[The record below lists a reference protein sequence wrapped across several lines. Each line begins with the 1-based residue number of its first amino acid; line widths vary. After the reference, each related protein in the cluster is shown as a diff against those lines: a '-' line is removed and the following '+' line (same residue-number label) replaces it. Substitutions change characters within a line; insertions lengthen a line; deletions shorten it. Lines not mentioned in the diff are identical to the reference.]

1 MDIIFTMRQ
10 VNLRSVDLNLLTV
23 LDALLEERNVTH
35 AAERLGMSQPAVSR
49 ALARLRALF
58 QDALLVDG
66 AGGYLLSSRAADL
79 VPALRRTMSGIGG
92 MLESPAFDPANAT
105 GRLRLVTPD
114 LYAAVMAPPLLAILS
129 REAPGLDVEFIAP
142 DPTVVDRLESDDI
155 DAILGVIDDAP
166 AGVRRRRLFD
176 DGYVTILRAGHPTAE
191 ESLTLDRFLALD
203 HIAISVTGSGPTPI
217 DTILAAMGLT
227 RRVKVLVPNF
237 LAAVEIAARSDLV
250 MTLPES
256 LARTAAGMH
265 RFVLRTPPVDRGRIA
280 LSLLWHAR
288 HQESPAHI
296 WLRSALVEAAAS
308 IDVSHRHRGGTDGSA
323 DEDRSETEF

>member
-1 MDIIFTMRQ
+1 MDIMLTMHQ
-10 VNLRSVDLNLLTV
+10 VNLRRVDLNLLTV
-23 LDALLEERNVTH
+23 LDALLEERNVTR
-35 AAERLGMSQPAVSR
+35 AAERLGMSQPAASR

-58 QDALLVDG
+58 RDPLLVDG
-66 AGGYLLSSRAADL
+66 TGGYFLSARAAEL
-79 VPALRRTMSGIGG
+79 APALRRTLSGIGG

-155 DAILGVIDDAP
+155 HAILGVIDDAP
-166 AGVRRRRLFD
+166 VGVHRRKLFD
-176 DGYVTILRAGHPTAE
+176 DGYVTILRADHPATKRA
-191 ESLTLDRFLALD
+191 LTLDRFLALD
-203 HIAISVTGSGPTPI
+203 HIAINVTGSGPAPL
-217 DTILAAMGLT
+217 DTLLAAMGRT

-265 RFVLRTPPVDRGRIA
+265 RFVLRTPPVDRGRFA
-280 LSLLWHAR
+280 LSLLWHVR
-288 HQESPAHI
+288 HQESPAHV
-296 WLRSALVEAAAS
+296 WLRAALVEAAAQ
-308 IDVSHRHRGGTDGSA
+308 IEARRADGHPRAEAAARAGSGPNV
-323 DEDRSETEF
+323 